1 MWHPREIIV
10 NMSEVGQQSP
20 LVNLMILAKMITLK
34 LYQNVRDEIET
45 KKKKKLGQ
53 LKYH

>member
-1 MWHPREIIV
+1 MGHPRGIIM
-10 NMSEVGQQSP
+10 NMSEVDWQSP
-20 LVNLMILAKMITLK
+20 LVNLMMLAKMITLK